1 MDTIVGVKEKLV
13 KLSRMRIIKY
23 IPRVRTPL
31 IIMNTERLVESNLYI
46 SQKRYD
52 ERKGLFKKRIE
63 SIISYVKETDI
74 CRSRQLI
81 DYFGQPAEKD
91 CGICD
96 VCLKNRNVNNLRQ
109 RTKEVSATII
119 KWLQQEGGEMKIT
132 RLEMLA
138 GDEYTFHLRVLRE
151 MIDNGE
157 VLNKG
162 DLIRI
167 P

>member
-1 MDTIVGVKEKLV
+1 
-13 KLSRMRIIKY
+13 
-23 IPRVRTPL
+23 
-31 IIMNTERLVESNLYI
+31 
-46 SQKRYD
+46 
-52 ERKGLFKKRIE
+52 
-63 SIISYVKETDI
+63 
-74 CRSRQLI
+74 
-81 DYFGQPAEKD
+81 
-91 CGICD
+91 
-96 VCLKNRNVNNLRQ
+96 
-109 RTKEVSATII
+109 
-119 KWLQQEGGEMKIT
+119 MKIS